1 MNLLRIDSHT
11 GLLPRS
17 SKDRHLPDRLDIRLR
32 HHRSFSAGAVEH
44 RQVVEGMRRKVVVAG
59 VGNLVGVHRVGG
71 NILLAV
77 VVGRIGV
84 VEALCCS
91 NRWQT

>member
-1 MNLLRIDSHT
+1 LLRIDSHT

-17 SKDRHLPDRLDIRLR
+17 SKDRHLPDRLDIRFR
-32 HHRSFSAGAVEH
+32 HHRSSWAGPVER
-44 RQVVEGMRRKVVVAG
+44 RQVVEGMRRKAVAAG
-59 VGNLVGVHRVGG
+59 VGNLVGDRRVGD
-71 NILLAV
+71 NILLVGA
-77 VVGRIGV
+77 GRIEV